1 MEVIDTYIGSDY
13 AIGKVAEHIVPDMI
27 KNVIVKA
34 FEHSDKSVTISVG
47 ADGAVSVEI
56 IPKKDVLM
64 LRTNEIMKHETLEKI
79 YRDICEQHD
88 KGVVLV
94 PHNIELIEKE
104 NRDG

>member
-56 IPKKDVLM
+56 
-64 LRTNEIMKHETLEKI
+64 
-79 YRDICEQHD
+79 
-88 KGVVLV
+88 V
-94 PHNIELIEKE
+94 PNNIELVKKEKE
-104 NRDG
+104 NG

>member
-34 FEHSDKSVTISVG
+34 FEHSDKSVTINVG

-56 IPKKDVLM
+56 VPMEEPL
-64 LRTNEIMKHETLEKI
+64 
-79 YRDICEQHD
+79 Y
-88 KGVVLV
+88 KGVIFG
-94 PHNIELIEKE
+94 PDHIEVVKKEKE
-104 NRDG
+104 NG